1 MIVLWRT
8 LLLGVPDRSGFLNL
22 FPHLSLENG
31 NTLVQGDFIISG
43 TSSQK
48 AAEEASALDIS
59 VHSVL
64 GNRSFPNK
72 SLYRFNSD
80 TFRDAL
86 CFSPSSKFI
95 YSCQNEIIQGFKV
108 PYQIIPEQ
116 ASLLPQ
122 YTYTCDM
129 TLNFLIESID
139 MDHFDLIFAAWRVG
153 QSCQIS
159 SWHGQT
165 FVRRNRW
172 KRFHG

>member
-1 MIVLWRT
+1 MIDCPVEDTTFRSA
-8 LLLGVPDRSGFLNL
+8 DRSGFLNL

-48 AAEEASALDIS
+48 AAEEASAVDIS

-86 CFSPSSKFI
+86 CFSPFSKFI
-95 YSCQNEIIQGFKV
+95 YFCQNEIIQGFKV

-116 ASLLPQ
+116 A
-122 YTYTCDM
+122 
-129 TLNFLIESID
+129 F
-139 MDHFDLIFAAWRVG
+139 FDCHNTRKLVI
-153 QSCQIS
+153 
-159 SWHGQT
+159 
-165 FVRRNRW
+165 
-172 KRFHG
+172 